1 MKGVKVAEFAN
12 ASSRKFQ
19 SDNILA
25 TKIHMP
31 EGIEVFESLK
41 KLVVDNQKMI
51 SQMKILSEENAAVL
65 AVNIQLTVKIT
76 NMETILKELSEKVN
90 TFEIAE

>member
-1 MKGVKVAEFAN
+1 MKGVKIAEFAN

-41 KLVVDNQKMI
+41 KLVVDNQKMTLEL
-51 SQMKILSEENAAVL
+51 KRLSEENAAVL
-65 AVNIQLTVKIT
+65 TINIQLTAKIT
-76 NMETILKELSEKVN
+76 NIEHNLKELSEKVN